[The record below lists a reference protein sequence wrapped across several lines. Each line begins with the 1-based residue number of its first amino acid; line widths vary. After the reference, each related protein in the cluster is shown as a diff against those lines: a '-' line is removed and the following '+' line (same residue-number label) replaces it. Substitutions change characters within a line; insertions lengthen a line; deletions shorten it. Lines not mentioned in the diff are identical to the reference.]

1 MQNMAKSA
9 QEMNTISGSMESPVS
24 AEDSS
29 NKRSELPLNESSKF
43 LFDIFERSVEKLGP
57 VDRQPVLEHQAK
69 LMKSFTL
76 LSEKIGEILSSD
88 EGRRLMQQ
96 ELQTRERSK
105 K

>member
-1 MQNMAKSA
+1 MQNAEKPE
-9 QEMNTISGSMESPVS
+9 QEMNDTTGSMASPVGANS
-24 AEDSS
+24 AG
-29 NKRSELPLNESSKF
+29 KTSELPLNESSKF